1 MSRDFRIKITSGG
14 ILEERDHVWRLSRL
28 HHWFSCAVPTFR
40 RGDFRVRR
48 YSKGESGRTILVN
61 LNWTVENGSAKGR
74 GEVRRLGAQIAAKI
88 ENPPTR
94 GLRGLQSNWC
104 YTQADKRAGGAPSAR
119 KFYQRNRCLP
129 TEAVFVAPVT
139 RLASQSL
146 ARSLG
151 SQPRRADPRVHVAA
165 KLPRSLGE
173 ASSFEN
179 CARHRTDRSPREALS
194 TCCTKLR
201 TIVMTCLNRHWLVT
215 AIDTVTHVN
224 KRGTNFLTVEKH
236 FRVLFAR
243 NRFFCD

>member
-14 ILEERDHVWRLSRL
+14 ILEEKDHAWRLSRL

-48 YSKGESGRTILVN
+48 YSKGEFGRTILVN

-146 ARSLG
+146 ARSFARQ
-151 SQPRRADPRVHVAA
+151 STEESWPPSARRR
-165 KLPRSLGE
+165 E
-173 ASSFEN
+173 ASPISRRSVIVRELCKTSNWSISLRSFKYVLHEITDN
-179 CARHRTDRSPREALS
+179 CHDVS
-194 TCCTKLR
+194 
-201 TIVMTCLNRHWLVT
+201 
-215 AIDTVTHVN
+215 
-224 KRGTNFLTVEKH
+224 
-236 FRVLFAR
+236 
-243 NRFFCD
+243 